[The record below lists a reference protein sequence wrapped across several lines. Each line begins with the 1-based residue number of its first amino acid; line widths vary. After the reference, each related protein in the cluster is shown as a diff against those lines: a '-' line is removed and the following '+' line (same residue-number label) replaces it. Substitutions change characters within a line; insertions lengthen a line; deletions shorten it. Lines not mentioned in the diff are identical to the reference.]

1 MKPEETTFLKLK
13 ISVSKV
19 MLSSDIMILYF
30 DSVNL
35 KMFQL

>member
-19 MLSSDIMILYF
+19 MLSSDIMILNF
-30 DSVNL
+30 DSVSL
-35 KMFQL
+35 KMF